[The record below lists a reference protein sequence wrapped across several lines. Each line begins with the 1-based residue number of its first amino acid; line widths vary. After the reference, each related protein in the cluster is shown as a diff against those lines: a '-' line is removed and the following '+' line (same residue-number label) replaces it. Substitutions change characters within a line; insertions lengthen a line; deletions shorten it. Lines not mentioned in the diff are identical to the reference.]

1 MADLLRIS
9 LTGALPSGENWS
21 VNPIY
26 RFTAPLAISSDECA
40 AVAAEVNTVTLGSS
54 LTGLNPSTWTL
65 TGCRVEARDL
75 NGELESVAEAARGT
89 AVVGTSSVVHPLQ
102 TSIVLSLRTTDS
114 TARGK
119 GRLYWPALGMAIDTT
134 TARFSA
140 VGVDNFITGMNT
152 YLAAIRAEIR
162 SIGGMS
168 SASLAVW
175 SRTTPKVAPVVTLKA
190 GNVPDVQRRRRDKV
204 VESYLTAD
212 VAA

>member
-26 RFTAPLAISSDECA
+26 RFTTPLAVSSDECA
-40 AVAAEVNTVTLGSS
+40 QVAAEVNTVTLGSS
-54 LTGLNPSTWTL
+54 LTGLNPSTWSL

-102 TSIVLSLRTTDS
+102 TSIVLSLRSTDS

-134 TARFSA
+134 TARFGA
-140 VGVDNFITGMNT
+140 AGVDNFITGMNA

-168 SASLAVW
+168 TASLAVW
-175 SRTTPKVAPVVTLKA
+175 SRTTPKVSVVTTLKA

-204 VESYLTAD
+204 TETYLTQD